1 MNISKE
7 QWQKILS
14 IVLSAALA
22 VFAVLGW
29 VIQVESPEARAI
41 RERISIDAQDDAYLY
56 NGADLYIYSD
66 NHSTQKFHVDGA
78 TGAVDA
84 ESTANFAD
92 AVTIQTGG
100 LTVTAGGLTI
110 SDGDAVVAD
119 DLRITAQTA
128 ITVTNGNAFTPTGT
142 YQPIQAG
149 SEVTPTVTVGT
160 AGDVVVLINTSANA
174 INIADS
180 GTAKL
185 SAAAAL
191 GQYDSL
197 TLWCDG
203 TNWIEVSRSNN

>member
-1 MNISKE
+1 MTISKE

-56 NGADLYIYSD
+56 NGADLYVYSD

-84 ESTANFAD
+84 ESTANFAS
-92 AVTIQTGG
+92 AVTIQ
-100 LTVTAGGLTI
+100 AGGLTI

-142 YQPIQAG
+142 YQPIQAAA
-149 SEVTPTVTVGT
+149 EVTPTITVGT
-160 AGDVVVLINTSANA
+160 AGDVVVLINTSANT

-203 TNWIEVSRSNN
+203 TNWIEVSRSDN